1 MNETRKDDTYWRE
14 KDMSLFSKDMTVG
27 RTYTDLQKK
36 AKEKVAGYKQ
46 EVAVYKDTLDQYEKE
61 FHEKTDELK
70 QIISNLSGLE
80 AQKEDLQFLKEKQEY
95 VLRNFPTLE
104 SNIVEKIKGAQA
116 NHMQELN
123 RRLDEMER
131 VEKKRNTWNKVLIW
145 ISLLF
150 GIAATSGV
158 VVILLYLA
166 DVIVF

>member
-1 MNETRKDDTYWRE
+1 MN
-14 KDMSLFSKDMTVG
+14 LFSKDMTVG
-27 RTYTDLQKK
+27 RAYTDLQKK

-61 FHEKTDELK
+61 FQEKAGELQK
-70 QIISNLSGLE
+70 IMENLAGLE
-80 AQKEDLQFLKEKQEY
+80 DQKADLQFLKEKQEY

-116 NHMQELN
+116 NHMQEMS

-131 VEKKRNTWNKVLIW
+131 VTKKRNVWNKVLLW
-145 ISLLF
+145 FSLFF
-150 GIAATSGV
+150 GMTATAGV